1 MEWLRKTV
9 AVGQR
14 APFPETMGPSEQNA
28 NESLFN
34 ILLAHFDLHQ
44 AQGHRSCAREVLE
57 LAERLA
63 GDHVD
68 LHYKWLRKWA
78 KWLESVGRRGEA
90 IDLLQSHLRRLRG
103 KLFNPNRNAEIRME
117 LGIMLDRDGQ
127 KPEALKFFKDAAA
140 RYRKLSH
147 TYNLVAALFNSASV
161 LHDLKHYAEALK
173 VCRKAI
179 AEGSTGYKDLSS
191 HIALQMANSLE
202 AQKQTLSACNFY
214 RQAEDFYGQNGNR
227 RQQSDIL
234 YRLGWLAVREKRY
247 SEGARFLRTALE
259 LKRENDYATGLA
271 WYHWSR
277 AEAYRAGGTLKKAV
291 SHYRSALNLA
301 LNASLDVVAA
311 RCRVALYQLCA
322 KPDQPLTAFSK
333 YGDAKAADSIV
344 KQGRSGLYLDHGCD
358 GYNLSVFHEPGDTP
372 RATLDRR
379 VLSRLV
385 QDLEKVTRASGSM
398 PGPSLEKQRIALTRW
413 IERQIKDPGP

>member
-14 APFPETMGPSEQNA
+14 APFPETIGPSEQNA

-44 AQGHRSCAREVLE
+44 SQGQRSCAREVLE

-78 KWLESVGRRGEA
+78 KWLESVGRRAEA
-90 IDLLQSHLRRLRG
+90 LDLLQAHLLRMRG
-103 KLFNPNRNAEIRME
+103 KKLNNPNRNAELRME

-127 KPEALKFFKDAAA
+127 KPEALKFFKDAAT
-140 RYRKLSH
+140 RYRKLNH

-161 LHDLKHYAEALK
+161 LHDLGLFNEALK
-173 VCRKAI
+173 VCRKAMS
-179 AEGSTGYKDLSS
+179 EGASGYKDLSS

-202 AQKQTLSACNFY
+202 QQKQTLLACAHY
-214 RQAEDFYGQNGNR
+214 RQAEESYGQNGNR

-247 SEGARFLRTALE
+247 PEGARFLRTALE
-259 LKRENDYATGLA
+259 LKRESDYATGLA

-301 LNASLDVVAA
+301 LNANLDTVAA
-311 RCRVALYQLCA
+311 RCRVILYQLCA
-322 KPDQPLTAFSK
+322 KPDQSLPQFLKSGNAN
-333 YGDAKAADSIV
+333 AADSIV
-344 KQGRSGLYLDHGCD
+344 KQGRAGLYLDHGND
-358 GYNLSVFHEPGDTP
+358 GYSLSLFHEPGDSP
-372 RATLDRR
+372 RAPLDRR
-379 VLSRLV
+379 VLARLV
-385 QDLEKVTRASGSM
+385 QDLEKVTRASGSL
-398 PGPSLEKQRIALTRW
+398 PGASLEKQRDALTRW
-413 IERQIKDPGP
+413 LERQSKE